1 MKQSGAVAGDEK
13 QQRQQQPEA
22 VQQGS
27 PQEERMETCGDA
39 NWNREK
45 EKRREA
51 KVSVRIFKGQTDPF
65 FYFQMS

>member
-1 MKQSGAVAGDEK
+1 MKQSGAVAEDGK
-13 QQRQQQPEA
+13 QQQPEA

-51 KVSVRIFKGQTDPF
+51 KVSVRIFKGQTDPPF
-65 FYFQMS
+65 FYFQVS